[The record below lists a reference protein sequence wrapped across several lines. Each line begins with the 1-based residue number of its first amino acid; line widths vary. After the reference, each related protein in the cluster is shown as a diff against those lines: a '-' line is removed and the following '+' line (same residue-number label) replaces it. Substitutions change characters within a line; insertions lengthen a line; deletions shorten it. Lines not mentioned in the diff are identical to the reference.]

1 MVIWIIDKSGVGKTY
16 LAEKLYKILKRVK
29 KKVIWIDGDRFRKK
43 FSKDLGFSVKDRLKN
58 SKRLQLY
65 CKKYDKKGY
74 IVLCSVISIF
84 INHQKE
90 NRKKFTNYFQIHLK
104 SEMKT
109 LKIRNNKRIYSKS
122 KNVVGKDIVF
132 PTPYKS
138 DLILKNK
145 FDKNFIKNLPK
156 IKKLI
161 YAKL

>member
-1 MVIWIIDKSGVGKTY
+1 MVIWIIGKSGVGKTY

-74 IVLCSVISIF
+74 IVLYFVISIF

-109 LKIRNNKRIYSKS
+109 LKIRNNKRIYSK
-122 KNVVGKDIVF
+122 K
-132 PTPYKS
+132 
-138 DLILKNK
+138 
-145 FDKNFIKNLPK
+145 
-156 IKKLI
+156 
-161 YAKL
+161 